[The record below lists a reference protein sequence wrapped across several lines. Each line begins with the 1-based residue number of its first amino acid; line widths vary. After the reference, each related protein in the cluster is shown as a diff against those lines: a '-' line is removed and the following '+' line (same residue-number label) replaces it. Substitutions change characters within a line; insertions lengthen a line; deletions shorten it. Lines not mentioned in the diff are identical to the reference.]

1 MKKFVP
7 FLAAAI
13 ISMGLTVPAHAE
25 KYDDGSPITHTAG
38 TSTTFDKYLVMKQ
51 DAEVPYADFLFE
63 VAPVDASG
71 NPVPV
76 DPNEEMYPHELVPA
90 TNGDPSDV
98 TPVVWRG
105 VRPDKVVVT
114 PTAGAD
120 ETVGVNVGELTFL
133 PTDATTNGVYR
144 NGPVV
149 KGDIAT
155 ATEKYVKK
163 QITLS
168 FANIKFAE
176 PGVYRYYLQEKNGK
190 TYKDLGIVYDVNANQ
205 STWRTVDVYVLDDGS
220 GNLSVSDYVWY
231 EGKIS
236 GAPSHTA
243 NTTTAP
249 ASKGNA
255 WAVDWTDATDNTK
268 VYKYVSND
276 IWQVWVNNVN
286 SGETV
291 TEPPSDATG
300 NVTID
305 GQPYTTWGAAK
316 ARMKQF
322 NDKKLTPNGAEAS
335 NKSSEFVNKY
345 GTQDLEFGKKVEGNQ
360 GSRDQWFQFK
370 LTLTHANLNDGTKF
384 EVNVG
389 SYDVTGNESAFFAP
403 TKNSA
408 TSYTPA
414 VMNEA
419 NTSAANGTYKD
430 YKVADFTVG
439 KNVPSS
445 TEKNYLKAVKTGTAD
460 GKVEWELY
468 LQHGQYVQIKGI
480 PNGVRYTVEETDPA
494 TGYTK
499 IDGTDVPVGVIDGE
513 LITNDHKDPLTGVVG
528 SKTPRTYVRDDTNG
542 DYYKLPD
549 GSFALLSSHANPS
562 SVTEK
567 YSIDENIYT
576 GVTNKRSGVIPTG
589 VAMGIAGAL
598 VLLVVAGG
606 YFIMRRR
613 SVYDY

>member
-63 VAPVDASG
+63 VTSDGAIG
-71 NPVPV
+71 NPAT
-76 DPNEEMYPHELVPA
+76 DDANEEIYPQVLVPA
-90 TNGDPSDV
+90 TNGDPKDV
-98 TPVVWRG
+98 TPVVWKG

-190 TYKDLGIVYDVNANQ
+190 TYKDLGIVYDVNANN

-243 NTTTAP
+243 NITTAP
-249 ASKGNA
+249 AAKGNA
-255 WAVDWTDATDNTK
+255 WAVDWTDATDTTK

-300 NVTID
+300 NVAID

-360 GSRDQWFQFK
+360 GSRDQWFKFN
-370 LTLTHANLNDGTKF
+370 LTLTHADLIADSKF
-384 EVNVG
+384 EVVVG
-389 SYDVTGNESAFFAP
+389 STVAGNVDDFFTP

-408 TSYTPA
+408 TSYA
-414 VMNEA
+414 VTDMTNA
-419 NTSAANGTYKD
+419 NTSSTTGTYKD
-430 YKVADFTVG
+430 YKFADFTFA
-439 KNVPSS
+439 KNG
-445 TEKNYLKAVKTGTAD
+445 TGDKNYLKVLNPGTD
-460 GKVEWELY
+460 GRIEWELY
-468 LQHGQYVQIKGI
+468 LQSGHYVVVKGI
-480 PNGVRYTVEETDPA
+480 PNGVSYTVTETDPA

-499 IDGTDVPVGVIDGE
+499 INGTDLGTEILGGKE
-513 LITNDHKDPLTGVVG
+513 ISNAHKDALTGVIG
-528 SKTPRTYVRDDTNG
+528 AKTATYIADAQGIYCKDASGNFFDTTAMPAPACATTTPRYS
-542 DYYKLPD
+542 PD
-549 GSFALLSSHANPS
+549 LN
-562 SVTEK
+562 V
-567 YSIDENIYT
+567 YT